1 LKLAG
6 LDLAVSGVFEAMIYS
21 LFFYTGCFNQNWQC
35 GNSSGIYFF
44 KELNV
49 I

>member
-6 LDLAVSGVFEAMIYS
+6 FDLAMCGVFEVMIYS
-21 LFFYTGCFNQNWQC
+21 LFINTDSFNQNWQC